1 MTAAGTG
8 LALGLSLTALFLPPF
23 PCAGAPSRSAKKPPR
38 ERIPAPAPREPESP
52 ITRLREQIKALM
64 ADMRV
69 SAEKLQALQ
78 KRYPGNKDLDALLP
92 ERRAALQEI
101 EERWAELERMEEDF
115 KRMLKIEQAQT
126 VTALLQRFQ
135 TGTMPKDESSAPQA
149 EVERLMGIDSFNR
162 VIKEFKT
169 EIGNIRG
176 QENAAW
182 NAERQAIAD
191 EKRRI
196 AIACGGAGAFLAL
209 ILFVRYVRKRRRLA
223 TVTVTSVAPTQGYP
237 TPAPGLPGQ
246 SSGLLPGPSTPAP
259 YGAGG
264 AEAIGTVIGG
274 NYKILSELGRGGL
287 GIVYEAQDVTLERKV
302 VLRKI
307 REEVHQSEK
316 DIESFLA
323 QARFVAALK
332 HANLTEIYSI
342 FLESERIFM
351 VVEHFPGQPLSR
363 FLDSGNRISL
373 RSVKGVLQQ
382 VCAALDYAHAN
393 NVLHGD
399 LKPSNIMV
407 NPQGL
412 VKVMDFSIGLQAKK
426 ILAKHGWS
434 EARVS
439 PAYMAPEQELGFA
452 AKASDLYSLGICF
465 YELATGRLPFEGP
478 NFLAQKREMRF
489 PPPTQIV
496 AELPKGADLV
506 AQGALQPE
514 PGNRFRSAAEFF
526 SSIAALPG

>member
-1 MTAAGTG
+1 
-8 LALGLSLTALFLPPF
+8 
-23 PCAGAPSRSAKKPPR
+23 
-38 ERIPAPAPREPESP
+38 
-52 ITRLREQIKALM
+52 M

-69 SAEKLQALQ
+69 SADKLQTLQ

-92 ERRAALQEI
+92 ERRTLLQEI

-135 TGTMPKDESSAPQA
+135 TGTLPKDESSAPQA

-169 EIGNIRG
+169 DIGNVRN
-176 QENAAW
+176 QENGAW

-209 ILFVRYVRKRRRLA
+209 IFFVRYVRKRRRLA
-223 TVTVTSVAPTQGYP
+223 TVTVTSVSPTQPYP
-237 TPAPGLPGQ
+237 QGLPGQ
-246 SSGLLPGPSTPAP
+246 TPGLLAGPSTPAP
-259 YGAGG
+259 HAVAG
-264 AEAIGTVIGG
+264 AEAVGAVIGG

-287 GIVYEAQDVTLERKV
+287 GAVYEAQDVSLDRKV
-302 VLRKI
+302 ILRKI

-316 DIESFLA
+316 DIETFLA
-323 QARFVAALK
+323 HARFVAALK
-332 HANLTEIYSI
+332 HANLTETYSI

-351 VVEHFPGQPLSR
+351 VVEHFTGQPLSR

-382 VCAALDYAHAN
+382 VCAVLDYAHASS
-393 NVLHGD
+393 VLHGD

-412 VKVMDFSIGLQAKK
+412 VKVMDFGIGLQAKK

-439 PAYMAPEQELGFA
+439 PAYMAPEQELGLA
-452 AKASDLYSLGICF
+452 GKASDLYSLGICF

-496 AELPKGADLV
+496 PELPKGTDLV
-506 AQGALQPE
+506 AQKALQPE
-514 PGNRFRSAAEFF
+514 PGHRFRSAAEFF
-526 SSIAALPG
+526 SSVAALPG